1 MTTQF
6 YINQAENLLGGNF
19 KDGGAKKVLPIGI
32 SETYYPLIL
41 LFLIENG
48 RVNSLTSFVRKAYN

>member
-6 YINQAENLLGGNF
+6 YVNQAEKLWGENF
-19 KDGGAKKVLPIGI
+19 KDVGAQKVLPIGI

-48 RVNSLTSFVRKAYN
+48 RVNSKKGI